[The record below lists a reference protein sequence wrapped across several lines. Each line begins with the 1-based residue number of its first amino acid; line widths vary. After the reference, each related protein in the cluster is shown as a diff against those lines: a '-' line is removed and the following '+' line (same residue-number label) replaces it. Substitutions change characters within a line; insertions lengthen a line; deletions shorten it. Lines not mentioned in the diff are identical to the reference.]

1 MSNNKQNQNQTNWMW
16 GASFD
21 QAAKLVQEVF
31 NITPDTLKKA
41 GKSDAETKKL
51 IQQADASDVDVS
63 RTRDAIAAQRKL
75 ITNANKI
82 DGMVHGFI
90 RGALDLV
97 YSRRKNESK
106 TAKQLSK
113 FTANVA
119 ILDARTN
126 KAAQK
131 DYHRMG
137 AAIGE
142 INESTERDKTV
153 ITAQYQSIGEVS
165 QARTQQAIADIQSR
179 QQRRIEGSKKPWKS

>member
-1 MSNNKQNQNQTNWMW
+1 MSNNKQNQNQTNWRW

-21 QAAKLVQEVF
+21 QAAKVVQELF
-31 NITPDTLKKA
+31 NVTPDQLKKV
-41 GKSDAETKKL
+41 GQSDSETKKL
-51 IQQADASDVDVS
+51 IQSADASDVTVA
-63 RTRDAIAAQRKL
+63 RTRDAISAQRKL

-82 DGMVHGFI
+82 DGMVMGFI

-97 YSRRKNESK
+97 HSRRKNESL
-106 TAKQLSK
+106 TAKRFSK
-113 FTANVA
+113 FTADIA

-142 INESTERDKTV
+142 INQSTERDKEV

-165 QARTQQAIADIQSR
+165 QARTQQALADIQER
-179 QQRRIEGSKKPWKS
+179 QQKRISGSKKPWKS